1 MASKFNSSAAALALA
16 IASFPATALFHTGSP
31 VDIYS
36 LNQEFIRFQT
46 LADATDAL
54 AMQVAFERSAPATVL
69 DAYEALQADPSN
81 VALQDAYSQAVI
93 DAALPDA
100 RVTKLETAYANW
112 QNAVE
117 ADALAAVAEI
127 EAQVG
132 PIVAASKTP
141 VDDAATDAL
150 DAVFVGKVN

>member
-1 MASKFNSSAAALALA
+1 MASKFNSSAVALALA

-31 VDIYS
+31 VAINS

-69 DAYEALQADPSN
+69 DAYETLQADPGN
-81 VALQDAYSQAVI
+81 VALQDAYNRAVTS
-93 DAALPDA
+93 AGLPYA
-100 RVTKLETAYANW
+100 RVIALEIAYTNW
-112 QNAVE
+112 QNAFE

-127 EAQVG
+127 EAE
-132 PIVAASKTP
+132 
-141 VDDAATDAL
+141 DAL
-150 DAVFVGKVN
+150 NIAGDSLVEDQKY

>member
-16 IASFPATALFHTGSP
+16 IASFPVTALFHTGSP
-31 VDIYS
+31 VAIHS

-54 AMQVAFERSAPATVL
+54 AMQVAYERSAPATVL

-81 VALQDAYSQAVI
+81 VALQGAYNRAVTG
-93 DAALPDA
+93 AGLPYA
-100 RVTKLETAYANW
+100 RVIALEIAYTNW
-112 QNAVE
+112 QKAFE

-127 EAQVG
+127 EAQ
-132 PIVAASKTP
+132 
-141 VDDAATDAL
+141 DAL
-150 DAVFVGKVN
+150 SIAGN

>member
-1 MASKFNSSAAALALA
+1 MASKFNSSAAALAIA
-16 IASFPATALFHTGSP
+16 IVSFPATALFPTGSR

-69 DAYEALQADPSN
+69 DAYESLQADPNN
-81 VALQDAYSQAVI
+81 VALQGAYNRAVTG
-93 DAALPDA
+93 AGLPYA
-100 RVTKLETAYANW
+100 RVIALEIAFTNW
-112 QNAVE
+112 QNAFE

-127 EAQVG
+127 EAQ
-132 PIVAASKTP
+132 
-141 VDDAATDAL
+141 DAL
-150 DAVFVGKVN
+150 NIVGN

>member
-16 IASFPATALFHTGSP
+16 IASFPAAALFQAGSP
-31 VDIYS
+31 DAIYP

-81 VALQDAYSQAVI
+81 VALQNAYDRAVA

-100 RVTKLETAYANW
+100 RVTALETAYADW
-112 QNAVE
+112 QNAFE

-127 EAQVG
+127 EAQHALN
-132 PIVAASKTP
+132 VAA
-141 VDDAATDAL
+141 
-150 DAVFVGKVN
+150 N

>member
-31 VDIYS
+31 VAIYS

-46 LADATDAL
+46 LADETDAL

-81 VALQDAYSQAVI
+81 VALQDAYNRAV
-93 DAALPDA
+93 AGAGLPYA
-100 RVTKLETAYANW
+100 RVIALEIAYANW
-112 QNAVE
+112 QNAFE

-127 EAQVG
+127 EAE
-132 PIVAASKTP
+132 
-141 VDDAATDAL
+141 DAL
-150 DAVFVGKVN
+150 NIAGDSLVEDQKY